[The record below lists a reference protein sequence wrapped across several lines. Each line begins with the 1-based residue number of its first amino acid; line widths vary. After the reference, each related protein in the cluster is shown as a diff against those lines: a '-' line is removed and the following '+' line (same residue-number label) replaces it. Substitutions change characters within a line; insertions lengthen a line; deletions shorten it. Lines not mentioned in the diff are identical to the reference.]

1 MKIEFV
7 GGAGT
12 VTGSSYI
19 IKDQDF
25 AIMVDCGMF
34 QGKRELIERTSLILF
49 TILQELTV

>member
-19 IKDQDF
+19 LKNGDF
-25 AIMVDCGMF
+25 TIMIDCGMF
-34 QGKRELIERTSLILF
+34 QGRRELKERTY
-49 TILQELTV
+49 